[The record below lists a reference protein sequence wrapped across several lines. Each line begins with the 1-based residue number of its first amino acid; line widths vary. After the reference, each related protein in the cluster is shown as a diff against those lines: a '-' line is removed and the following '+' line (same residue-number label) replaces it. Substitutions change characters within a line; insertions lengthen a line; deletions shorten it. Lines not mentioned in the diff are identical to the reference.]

1 MLWLAIDLPLLPLQ
15 ALHDSSPGFEA
26 AALPLVVVE
35 QRCVLAASRSARAL
49 GVQPGAG
56 LASALALVPTLQVVE
71 RDPACEAACVER
83 LALALGALSPRLCL
97 QTRGVLLE
105 VQASLRLFGGIRPLL
120 RRARA
125 LAQGCGLH
133 PVLALAP
140 TAGGAWLLAGRARGQ
155 RRSLRPERMRRL
167 LDGVPVQQLDRLL
180 QLTPR
185 QQELLQMLGCRHLA
199 ELRALPRAG
208 LRKRLGAP
216 LLDALSRA
224 YGDAPD
230 PRVWFEPPERFEA
243 ELELLH
249 RADDTRT
256 LESALAP
263 LLQALIG
270 WLHLRWRAAS
280 VLRLRLVHDGGRHA
294 RPATELRLQLG
305 VPVRDAAHLAL
316 LWRERLQRQ
325 VLAGPVYRLG
335 LVLDE
340 SVSHSGQAGELLP
353 SPTQDAQA
361 RAALLDRLR
370 ARLGPQRVQRLARLA
385 DHRPERAQRWVD
397 AAATA
402 AALAPP
408 AEGPARPLWLL
419 DPPQPLA
426 LNALE
431 RPLLDGGALQLL
443 SRAER
448 IEAGWFDGA
457 PVRRDY
463 HVAFTARHRLCWVYR
478 EQAPRLD
485 GGGWFLHGWFA

>member
-1 MLWLAIDLPLLPLQ
+1 M
-15 ALHDSSPGFEA
+15 PGFEA

-35 QRCVLAASRSARAL
+35 HKRVLAASRRARAL
-49 GVQPGAG
+49 GVQPGVG
-56 LASALALVPTLQVVE
+56 LASALALVPMLQVVE
-71 RDPACEAACVER
+71 RNLVREAACVER

-97 QTRGVLLE
+97 QASGVLVE
-105 VQASLRLFGGIRPLL
+105 VQASLRLFGGIRRLL
-120 RRARA
+120 RRACA
-125 LAQGCGLH
+125 LARACGLH
-133 PVLALAP
+133 PALALAP
-140 TAGGAWLLAGRARGQ
+140 TAAGAWLLAGRPQEQ
-155 RRSLRPERMRRL
+155 RRSLQPERMTRL
-167 LDGVPVQQLDRLL
+167 LDRALVPQLDRLL
-180 QLTPR
+180 DLTPR
-185 QQELLQMLGCRHLA
+185 QQELLQMLGCHHLA

-216 LLDALSRA
+216 LVDALARA
-224 YGDAPD
+224 YGETPD
-230 PRVWFEPPERFEA
+230 PRVWFEPPERFCVEI
-243 ELELLH
+243 ELLH
-249 RADDTRT
+249 RADDALA
-256 LESALAP
+256 LEAALAP

-270 WLHLRWRAAS
+270 WLHLRWQAAS
-280 VLRLRLVHDGGRHA
+280 RLRLRLVHDGGRHA
-294 RPATELRLQLG
+294 RPDTELLLQLG
-305 VPVRDAAHLAL
+305 APVRDAAHLTL

-325 VLAGPVYRLG
+325 VLAAPVYRLG

-340 SVSHSGQAGELLP
+340 AVSHAGQAGELLP

-361 RAALLDRLR
+361 QAALLDRLR
-370 ARLGPQRVQRLARLA
+370 ARLGPERVQRLARLA

-397 AAATA
+397 AAARTVTPMP
-402 AALAPP
+402 LADHPS
-408 AEGPARPLWLL
+408 RPLWLL

-426 LNALE
+426 LNALD

-478 EQAPRLD
+478 EQAHRLD